1 MIIATKKRVI
11 SLLVGL
17 YILTV
22 YQSFRL
28 MATVTADQD
37 GVDSKASQFD
47 APTLVLQHVS
57 NSSINNNSP
66 RNNTVTSPAP
76 IMNNRLVHVTI
87 FGIGHRLCRTSAA
100 WHLAKRLNLTSMK
113 FQWGTCGPDHSS
125 GPRIFS
131 YLFGAEELV
140 VPSSPI
146 TIGIGAASS
155 IISNPP
161 DHDGRGQQQ
170 GKEILLRN
178 DVYGYVPGQNLKDF
192 QRFIPP
198 LYQSPEGPFLQKLDS
213 DVQLYQMLADRYQFQ
228 DDVKDFMEQHKFKE
242 HTVVGLHL
250 RAGNGE
256 ETHFEESG
264 RYIANETEFVSNLCD
279 LLHTLLDKVT
289 VTYPKSLPPLIFL
302 ATDTPSLIPM
312 IVKTTLAFG
321 VPTVV
326 LPQIRVPGHQKGVTF
341 KALQGAGDEK
351 CLQGWQA
358 MISDMLLLSQST
370 ILIAARHSSFTQSM
384 PLSLVL
390 GRKNKQDE
398 QPGPHFCEVSSLA
411 TTMTCVQDASS
422 WLFRNDDTKMT
433 TYTLQQKQGKEEMG
447 PVVHKLLVH
456 LPDLEVAK
464 EFSEAVWFLGEQTTE
479 AGSEAHAVRR
489 KTHSYGAKR
498 FNPKYRKRKKKHEA
512 FSWNFQVPE

>member
-1 MIIATKKRVI
+1 MIIASKKQVI

-17 YILTV
+17 WILTM

-28 MATVTADQD
+28 MATVTTDQD
-37 GVDSKASQFD
+37 GVDSKASQLD
-47 APTLVLQHVS
+47 VPTLVLHHAYY
-57 NSSINNNSP
+57 NNYYYNSP
-66 RNNTVTSPAP
+66 RNNTVTSPVP

-113 FQWGTCGPDHSS
+113 FQWGTCGPDHAS

-131 YLFGAEELV
+131 YLFGAEELG
-140 VPSSPI
+140 VPSPI
-146 TIGIGAASS
+146 SR

-161 DHDGRGQQQ
+161 PPPNHGPGQE

-198 LYQSPEGPFLQKLDS
+198 LYQSPESPFLQKLDS

-228 DDVKDFMEQHKFKE
+228 DDVNDFMKQHKFKE
-242 HTVVGLHL
+242 HTVLGLHL

-279 LLHTLLDKVT
+279 LLHTFLDKVT
-289 VTYPKSLPPLIFL
+289 VTYPKRLPPLIFL
-302 ATDTPSLIPM
+302 ATDTPSLISM
-312 IVKTTLAFG
+312 IVKTTHAFG

-326 LPQIRVPGHQKGVTF
+326 LPQIRVPAHQKGVTF

-358 MISDMLLLSQST
+358 MFSDMFLLSQSN

-390 GRKNKQDE
+390 DRKNNQHE

-411 TTMTCVQDASS
+411 TTMTCLQDASS

-433 TYTLQQKQGKEEMG
+433 TYTLQQKQRKEEMG

-456 LPDLEVAK
+456 LPDLELAK

-479 AGSEAHAVRR
+479 AGPEPPAVR

-498 FNPKYRKRKKKHEA
+498 FNPKYRKRKKKLEA
-512 FSWNFQVPE
+512 FSWNFKVPE